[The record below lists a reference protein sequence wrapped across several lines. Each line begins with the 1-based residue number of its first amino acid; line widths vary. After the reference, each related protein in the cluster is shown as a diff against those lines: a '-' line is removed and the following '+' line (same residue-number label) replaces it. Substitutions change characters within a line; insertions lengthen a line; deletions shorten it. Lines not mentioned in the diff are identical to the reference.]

1 MGTLRPKAWQETIR
15 GEGLRFRA
23 GVGPGS
29 GSTQALELSQVLSL
43 LGLSF
48 PSCTQLVLL
57 GSPRGP
63 RISRQG
69 SSAHDSYKL
78 WTPFQNQPQGLLL
91 LVEMALVARVC
102 PDP

>member
-1 MGTLRPKAWQETIR
+1 MGLPK
-15 GEGLRFRA
+15 
-23 GVGPGS
+23 
-29 GSTQALELSQVLSL
+29 ALELSQVLSL

-48 PSCTQLVLL
+48 PSCTQLVWL

-63 RISRQG
+63 RISRQS
-69 SSAHDSYKL
+69 SSARDSYKL

-91 LVEMALVARVC
+91 LVEMALVACVC